1 MSTDSGSERGGLVEA
16 FSTEAV
22 TPQRRLQY
30 WNDLICE
37 TFTAMTIDADREG
50 PFAAGLDRVRLGSA
64 VVANVRAA
72 ASEVRHTADHVRRS
86 TGDPS
91 FLLHLQVAGS
101 SVNSQAGRDTALS
114 AGDFTLCDATR
125 PYLLAFN
132 EETHFLVVRL
142 PAADL
147 KRRLPNA
154 EDMVSLRCPG
164 GAGRSAILTSFLQTV
179 SREASQ
185 SDDVDW
191 ADDVA
196 SVIADL
202 VALGCRGL
210 SADQRHEITS
220 DLQERILATIDSNL
234 RDADFGVQQL
244 ASQIGVAPRSIQ
256 RMFAAR
262 GSTPTAY
269 ILKRRLAEAAR
280 GIELGRESITDI
292 AMQYGFNDLT
302 YFGRAFR
309 RTYGLAPSEYRR
321 RLRH

>member
-1 MSTDSGSERGGLVEA
+1 MATDSGSERGSLVEA
-16 FSTEAV
+16 FSTEGV

-30 WNDLICE
+30 WNDLTCE
-37 TFTAMTIDADREG
+37 TFTGMTIDADREG
-50 PFAAGLDRVRLGSA
+50 PFAAGLDRVRLGNT
-64 VVANVRAA
+64 VVANVWAA
-72 ASEVRHTADHVRRS
+72 ASEIRHTADHVRRS
-86 TGDPS
+86 TDDPF

-114 AGDFTLCDATR
+114 TGDFTLCDTTR
-125 PYLLAFN
+125 PYLLSFN
-132 EETHFLVVRL
+132 QETHFLVVRL

-147 KRRLPNA
+147 KRRLANA
-154 EDMVSLRCPG
+154 EDLVSLRCPG

-179 SREASQ
+179 SREASH

-210 SADQRHEITS
+210 SVDQPHEITNE
-220 DLQERILATIDSNL
+220 LQQRVLATIDRNL
-234 RDADFGVQQL
+234 RDADFGMQQL
-244 ASQIGVAPRSIQ
+244 ASQIGIAPRSIQ

-280 GIELGRESITDI
+280 GIELGHGSITEI

-309 RTYGLAPSEYRR
+309 RAFGCAPSEYRR